1 MTSLY
6 ATIAPQFTRGLLS
19 PGLEVG
25 YTDGGGVWQFLAPSL
40 AQRLPLRAI
49 EWRNLMGVT
58 KRIDQLPLHFVEA
71 SASAPAELPLACIYL
86 AKCEDLESYKTG
98 VRAPLVAWVDAMTA
112 AKAEWLVLYVPLGT
126 RAKAAGNAPNAVY
139 KKVFDRL
146 RADFSHR
153 KNAGG
158 GSGSGLALQER
169 VCKIDTLEGASV
181 LGQQQQHE
189 SQWTELLL
197 RLRHCVM
204 DAFQIK
210 CFQYEEQLRLLDA
223 QRNAPG
229 WDFGAFF
236 LAKERLALM
245 YQQMYLQDDAI
256 RHVRLYLCAA
266 RLDELDA
273 IFVNLND
280 TEKQFFRDS
289 SKRSFAAEDPIFTQ
303 SPLAL
308 DLRDTQREIAANG
321 ASAQRISLHC
331 FCRQIRTLYLMGSF
345 PQLLQRAS
353 AFIETFLAELQ
364 AMTAEGALE
373 QHQSYLWAVGACL
386 EVAYACE
393 LSWSGRDDQ
402 WTSASVAVE
411 AAQAIPVEEMSRA
424 LGDVVYLARRIL
436 KGFARANSSSSNA
449 IRSTASE
456 AGGSRLSSVEASAVE
471 TSSSWYEQLQRVFVA
486 SEWRRAGTCEPYERC
501 VSEVSHL
508 ASMHFSQSGRH
519 RFAVFLGGE
528 CARYHL
534 ARGEFESASRLLR
547 SLARQSEEDGWW
559 TIFGECVRRICH
571 AELALGRSVQAVAAC
586 FSMLQLAQEE
596 QAGVGK
602 EEMEQLMRALVASL
616 EGDQVGGGGREPK
629 EEGDD
634 GSGKAKMNLGELFR
648 PSVAVETTQT
658 SGNVLDHGEI
668 RVTLGITND
677 FPAGVH
683 LETLRVRFKKEPP
696 SPHADGV
703 SSPQQRGPQ
712 KEATHLDDLVLDAD
726 AKPAVVIED
735 DSGHNTVEH
744 LEPSEQPH
752 AVSCESSVGR
762 NSASA
767 TGVATPF
774 TPREGA
780 SKEEEEAA
788 VVLLEESNVYLDEKT
803 GVNLV
808 FLHSGVPVGRY
819 TCTSVECVITGN
831 AFRLLPP
838 SALALAG
845 FEIAARE
852 STVQVAIDGARLLMS
867 GSSPK
872 RETITVSVAAHDDVV
887 ANGILELRVFRRVLR
902 GGEGDF
908 LEGDDDDDE
917 PQNGYGSGGEED
929 CGIQLLSAR
938 QRGVSAS
945 ASTEDIDLMTEQDN
959 QSGVRD
965 LEGPNRGENM
975 LSVAL
980 PTLPRGGT
988 LVYDISLL
996 VPPIEPLGD
1005 DSDLGDRD
1013 DASVTVCA
1021 LVRYQRDRAD
1031 TPSSAVTTTTEIRR
1045 TEVQFRVLQPLAEK
1059 IRLKRAGQQLFAS
1072 IALTCNAHMAVVLRD
1087 YRLLCSSQLTDA
1099 PGTEASLLTVAQDPN
1114 ARLRGTALRPR
1125 DRVHL
1130 AFTLVCSPDFDQ
1142 KANDCSCL
1150 LQLDLSF
1157 AGDEDG
1163 ATWQKTMVVPVVLA
1177 GVEGQQYRID
1187 VVPKGHEDEL
1197 ATSAEAIEVAG
1208 TEPVTFQIRVQ
1219 ERVAQVNSAEAE
1231 DELVL
1236 CLDESSERDWILVG
1250 KQLERFAL
1258 SSTSESNGEHRRV
1271 FATQKRFF
1279 ATRAGRL
1286 RFPAFR
1292 LEINGQT
1299 APAARVLCQQSC
1311 RRVFVS

>member
-1 MTSLY
+1 
-6 ATIAPQFTRGLLS
+6 
-19 PGLEVG
+19 
-25 YTDGGGVWQFLAPSL
+25 
-40 AQRLPLRAI
+40 
-49 EWRNLMGVT
+49 
-58 KRIDQLPLHFVEA
+58 
-71 SASAPAELPLACIYL
+71 
-86 AKCEDLESYKTG
+86 
-98 VRAPLVAWVDAMTA
+98 
-112 AKAEWLVLYVPLGT
+112 
-126 RAKAAGNAPNAVY
+126 
-139 KKVFDRL
+139 
-146 RADFSHR
+146 
-153 KNAGG
+153 
-158 GSGSGLALQER
+158 
-169 VCKIDTLEGASV
+169 
-181 LGQQQQHE
+181 
-189 SQWTELLL
+189 
-197 RLRHCVM
+197 RHCVM

-256 RHVRLYLCAA
+256 RH
-266 RLDELDA
+266 
-273 IFVNLND
+273 
-280 TEKQFFRDS
+280 
-289 SKRSFAAEDPIFTQ
+289 
-303 SPLAL
+303 LAL

-321 ASAQRISLHC
+321 ASARHISLHC
-331 FCRQIRTLYLMGSF
+331 FCQQIRTLYLMGSF
-345 PQLLQRAS
+345 PHLLQRAS
-353 AFIETFLAELQ
+353 AFIETFLVELQ
-364 AMTAEGALE
+364 AMAAEGALE
-373 QHQSYLWAVGACL
+373 QHQPYLWAVGACL

-424 LGDVVYLARRIL
+424 LGDVLYLARRVL
-436 KGFARANSSSSNA
+436 RGFARANNNSSNA
-449 IRSTASE
+449 IRSAASE
-456 AGGSRLSSVEASAVE
+456 AGGSSLSSVEASAVE
-471 TSSSWYEQLQRVFVA
+471 TSASWYEQLQRVFVTP
-486 SEWRRAGTCEPYERC
+486 EWRRAETCEPYERC

-559 TIFGECVRRICH
+559 AIFGECVRRICH

-602 EEMEQLMRALVASL
+602 EEMEQLMHALVASL
-616 EGDQVGGGGREPK
+616 EGDQVGGDEREPK
-629 EEGDD
+629 EERDD

-658 SGNVLDHGEI
+658 SGNVLGHGEI

-683 LETLRVRFKKEPP
+683 LETLRVRFRREPP
-696 SPHADGV
+696 SPHADDV
-703 SSPQQRGPQ
+703 SSPQQRGSR
-712 KEATHLDDLVLDAD
+712 KEAAHLDDLVLDAD

-735 DSGHNTVEH
+735 DSGRNAVEH

-762 NSASA
+762 NFDNA
-767 TGVATPF
+767 TEVATSF
-774 TPREGA
+774 TKREGA
-780 SKEEEEAA
+780 SKDEEEAA
-788 VVLLEESNVYLDEKT
+788 VVLLEESNVYLDETT

-819 TCTSVECVITGN
+819 TCTSVECVIAGN

-852 STVQVAIDGARLLMS
+852 STVQVAIDGAPLLMS
-867 GSSPK
+867 GSSSK
-872 RETITVSVAAHDDVV
+872 RETITVSIAAHDDVV
-887 ANGILELRVFRRVLR
+887 ANGILELRVFKRVLR
-902 GGEGDF
+902 GDEDDF
-908 LEGDDDDDE
+908 LEGDDDDE
-917 PQNGYGSGGEED
+917 PQDGYGSRGEED
-929 CGIQLLSAR
+929 CEIQLLSAR

-945 ASTEDIDLMTEQDN
+945 AAAEDIDLMTEQDN
-959 QSGVRD
+959 QSGVSD
-965 LEGPNRGENM
+965 LEDPNRGGNM

-996 VPPIEPLGD
+996 VPPVEPLGD

-1021 LVRYQRDRAD
+1021 LVRYQRARAD
-1031 TPSSAVTTTTEIRR
+1031 TPSSAATTTTEIRR
-1045 TEVQFRVLQPLAEK
+1045 TEVQFRVLQPLVEK
-1059 IRLKRAGQQLFAS
+1059 IRLKRAGQQLFVS
-1072 IALTCNAHMAVVLRD
+1072 IALACNAHIAVVLRD
-1087 YRLLCSSQLTDA
+1087 YRLLCSSQLIGA
-1099 PGTEASLLTVAQDPN
+1099 PDTEASLLTVVQDPN
-1114 ARLRGTALRPR
+1114 ASLRGTTLRPR

-1130 AFTLVCSPDFDQ
+1130 AFTLMCSPDFDQ

-1150 LQLDLSF
+1150 LQLDLGF

-1163 ATWQKTMVVPVVLA
+1163 ATWQKTMVVPVFLTE
-1177 GVEGQQYRID
+1177 VEGQQYRID
-1187 VVPKGHEDEL
+1187 VVPKGHENEL
-1197 ATSAEAIEVAG
+1197 ATSAEAVEVAG
-1208 TEPVTFQIRVQ
+1208 TEPITFQIRVQ
-1219 ERVAQVNSAEAE
+1219 ERVAQANNAEAE

-1250 KQLERFAL
+1250 KQLERFAF
-1258 SSTSESNGEHRRV
+1258 SSTSESNGEHRRA
-1271 FATQKRFF
+1271 FATQKRLL